1 MSTVAISR
9 GDRPHHPLANLSE
22 SLRTNADDRL
32 PCDPVGRVE
41 GRDGIVEGR
50 DGADVRPQA
59 SVPHPLDDLT
69 QLGTIGLDDEVD
81 CQAVGGP
88 RLGRPYV
95 IRPHSAGLVQ
105 FAANAWLE
113 RATAVWGAVTVRAMH
128 RLLVLYP
135 PPSDPDHF
143 RSYYED
149 THLPLVAKFPGLRG
163 YRYSFDV
170 AAGEGESPYYCVFEA
185 DFDDAAALSAA
196 QESTEGQAVRA
207 DVPNYATGGVV
218 VLNYEL
224 RAG

>member
-1 MSTVAISR
+1 MVVCDS
-9 GDRPHHPLANLSE
+9 G
-22 SLRTNADDRL
+22 RT
-32 PCDPVGRVE
+32 P
-41 GRDGIVEGR
+41 
-50 DGADVRPQA
+50 
-59 SVPHPLDDLT
+59 
-69 QLGTIGLDDEVD
+69 
-81 CQAVGGP
+81 
-88 RLGRPYV
+88 
-95 IRPHSAGLVQ
+95 AGLVSSPRTRDS
-105 FAANAWLE
+105 NAP
-113 RATAVWGAVTVRAMH
+113 AGVGPVTVRGMH

>member
-1 MSTVAISR
+1 MPGALPPFVQLDSAVDRIAAIAS
-9 GDRPHHPLANLSE
+9 A
-22 SLRTNADDRL
+22 SLRQADDRS
-32 PCDPVGRVE
+32 C
-41 GRDGIVEGR
+41 
-50 DGADVRPQA
+50 
-59 SVPHPLDDLT
+59 S
-69 QLGTIGLDDEVD
+69 
-81 CQAVGGP
+81 
-88 RLGRPYV
+88 YV

-149 THLPLVAKFPGLRG
+149 THLPLAAKLPGLRA

-170 AAGEGESPYYCVFEA
+170 AAAEGESPYYCVFEA

-196 QESTEGQAVRA
+196 RESTEGQAVRA
-207 DVPNYATGGVV
+207 DVPNYATGGAV

-224 RAG
+224 RAD

>member
-1 MSTVAISR
+1 MQRPTRRDRTRRASASR
-9 GDRPHHPLANLSE
+9 RSGSQTGPARTAAYAT
-22 SLRTNADDRL
+22 LRQVDDRS
-32 PCDPVGRVE
+32 C
-41 GRDGIVEGR
+41 
-50 DGADVRPQA
+50 
-59 SVPHPLDDLT
+59 S
-69 QLGTIGLDDEVD
+69 
-81 CQAVGGP
+81 
-88 RLGRPYV
+88 YV

-149 THLPLVAKFPGLRG
+149 THLPLAAKLPGLRA

-196 QESTEGQAVRA
+196 RESPEGQAVRA
-207 DVPNYATGGVV
+207 DVPNYATGGAV

-224 RAG
+224 RAD

>member
-1 MSTVAISR
+1 VFV
-9 GDRPHHPLANLSE
+9 
-22 SLRTNADDRL
+22 
-32 PCDPVGRVE
+32 CDS
-41 GRDGIVEGR
+41 
-50 DGADVRPQA
+50 A
-59 SVPHPLDDLT
+59 
-69 QLGTIGLDDEVD
+69 
-81 CQAVGGP
+81 
-88 RLGRPYV
+88 
-95 IRPHSAGLVQ
+95 HSAGLVQ

-113 RATAVWGAVTVRAMH
+113 RATAVRGGRLQFAPMH

-149 THLPLVAKFPGLRG
+149 THLPLAAKFPGLRG

-185 DFDDAAALSAA
+185 DFDDAAALTAA
-196 QESTEGQAVRA
+196 RESPEGQAVRA

-218 VLNYEL
+218 VLDYEL